1 MNTRLLFVLVAL
13 ISVAFTICTL
23 FVKHKMS
30 NKSKYTVMS
39 VVITSVIYL
48 AIYLTALALILI
60 SKGVFK

>member
-13 ISVAFTICTL
+13 ISVIFTICTL
-23 FVKHKMS
+23 FVKHKMC

-60 SKGVFK
+60 NKGVFK